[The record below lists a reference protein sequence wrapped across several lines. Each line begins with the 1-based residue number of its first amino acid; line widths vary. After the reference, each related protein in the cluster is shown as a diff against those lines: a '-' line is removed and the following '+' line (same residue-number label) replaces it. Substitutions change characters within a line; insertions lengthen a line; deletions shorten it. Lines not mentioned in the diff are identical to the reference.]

1 MELRDY
7 LNIISARRGVIILA
21 TLVVSGVAL
30 AVSLIQPPTYESEAR
45 VLISEKDTGAALF
58 GQVLPELSSQP
69 ERALQ
74 TQVQLVKVRPVF
86 EAAIKKLGL
95 GISPT
100 ELNERVAV
108 SAVGQ
113 TNVIAIKAASGNP
126 KEAKDIANAI
136 AEEYVLASRERKR
149 ASIKEAADEVE
160 GRLEDAREEIIALGR
175 RIQESGKSDD
185 LAAELQIAAQTY
197 STLAE
202 KLQQLRI
209 NERLESG
216 SGVIVQSAVEEAS
229 PIAPK
234 PLRNTGIG
242 LIVGLVFGI
251 GMAFLYEYLDN
262 TIKSTDEAER
272 VYGAPVLAIVPIDK
286 LEKGLKRRLAI
297 TEAPGSASAEAYR
310 VLRNAIDFVNFE
322 HDLKTLLVTSATP
335 GEGKSTVAANLAM
348 SLAQAG
354 KKVVLLSCDF
364 RRPTTDQF
372 FDVNNL
378 IGLSDVLLGTHSL
391 KAALQQPGG
400 EQLLVITA
408 GKMPPNPSELLA
420 STKMQELI
428 DSLEDWADWVIVDTP
443 PVLAVADPVSVARW
457 VDGVLMVSKAGE
469 SRREAA
475 QKAVEYLG
483 KVGAR
488 IVGVAV
494 WGLDETKNQVG
505 YGYGYYT
512 GGYYYYR
519 SYYGYGPSPRTS
531 GKKAGGHSSA
541 DSDEG
546 WTQELSIGRRIAG
559 AVGRIMSAMLAFLAV
574 LAVALIVVYFLDQFF
589 GWGLAALVLTA
600 IPWQ

>member
-7 LNIISARRGVIILA
+7 LNVIRARRSVILLA
-21 TLVVSGVAL
+21 TVIVAAVAL
-30 AVSLIQPPTYESEAR
+30 AVSLVQPPTYESEAR
-45 VLISEKDTGAALF
+45 VLISEKDQGAAIF

-74 TQVQLVKVRPVF
+74 TQVQLVRVRPVA
-86 EAAIKKLGL
+86 EAVVKRLGL
-95 GISPT
+95 EVQPDA
-100 ELNERVAV
+100 LMRRVSV
-108 SAVGQ
+108 SAIGQ
-113 TNVIAIKAASGNP
+113 TNVIAISASAGSP
-126 KEAKDIANAI
+126 DEARDIANAV

-160 GRLEDAREEIIALGR
+160 QRLDEARAEILELGR
-175 RIQESGKSDD
+175 RIQQSGRSDE

-216 SGVIVQSAVEEAS
+216 SGTVVQSAAAAEA
-229 PIAPK
+229 PVAPQ
-234 PLRNTGIG
+234 PMRNTAIG
-242 LIVGLVFGI
+242 LAVGLVFGL

-262 TIKSTDEAER
+262 TIKSTDEAEK
-272 VYGAPVLAIVPIDK
+272 VYGAPVLAIVPLDK
-286 LEKGLKRRLAI
+286 YEKGVKRKLAI
-297 TEAPGSASAEAYR
+297 IDTPGSASAEAYR

-322 HDLKTLLVTSATP
+322 HNLKTLLITSATP
-335 GEGKSTVAANLAM
+335 AEGKSTVAANLAM

-354 KKVVLLSCDF
+354 KKVVLVSCDF

-372 FDVNNL
+372 FNVNNM

-391 KAALQQPGG
+391 KAALQQPAE
-400 EQLLVITA
+400 EQLLVLTA

-420 STKMQELI
+420 SNKMEELVG
-428 DSLEDWADWVIVDTP
+428 SLEEWADWVIIDTP

-457 VDGVLMVSKAGE
+457 ADAVLMVSKAGE
-469 SRREAA
+469 STKEAA

-494 WGLDETKNQVG
+494 WGLDESKHQVG

-519 SYYGYGPSPRTS
+519 SYYGYGSSAKKS
-531 GKKAGGHSSA
+531 GKQGAETAAGEPAADWIPEPSVGRKIASA
-541 DSDEG
+541 
-546 WTQELSIGRRIAG
+546 IGRIL
-559 AVGRIMSAMLAFLAV
+559 SALLAFLAV
-574 LAVALIVVYFLDQFF
+574 VAVALTAMYFLDQYF
-589 GWGLAALVLTA
+589 GWGLGEFVGDLLGS
-600 IPWQ
+600 